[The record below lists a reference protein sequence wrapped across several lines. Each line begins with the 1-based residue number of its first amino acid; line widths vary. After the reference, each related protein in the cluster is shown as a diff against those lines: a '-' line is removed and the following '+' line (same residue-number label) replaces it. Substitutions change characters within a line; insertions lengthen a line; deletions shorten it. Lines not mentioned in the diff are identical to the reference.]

1 MSRKTK
7 QEKIIAELRRRLEVT
22 KREKG
27 EVRSEIIDNDVRS
40 EERETKESHIPF
52 QHPASS
58 FTLPTSLI
66 KKDLTKTG
74 ILTMLAISLE
84 LVVYWI
90 WR

>member
-1 MSRKTK
+1 VTQRKK
-7 QEKIIAELRRRLEVT
+7 WEMRSEKINN
-22 KREKG
+22 G
-27 EVRSEIIDNDVRS
+27 VRSEKV
-40 EERETKESHIPF
+40 ESQKSNLSF
-52 QHPASS
+52 LSPASS

-90 WR
+90 WH